1 MDSNMTSFET
11 GSLAI
16 TVAGTAEQLTAHRIP
31 QGFAMTIT
39 ARATN
44 TGYIYIGESKAKAEA
59 HHVMLTAGAGVDTFI
74 RFVHTCGDSGTGEIH
89 WHAIWEPVGEGCLL
103 AVA

>member
-11 GSLAI
+11 SSLAI
-16 TVAGTAEQLTAHRIP
+16 TTAGTAEQLTAHRIP

-59 HHVMLTAGAGVDTFI
+59 HHILLTAGASVTIQTDNVDDAWADCS
-74 RFVHTCGDSGTGEIH
+74 VNGETVEWIM
-89 WHAIWEPVGEGCLL
+89 E
-103 AVA
+103 VAYVDA

>member
-16 TVAGTAEQLTAHRIP
+16 AQLSIGSLIMKLDKEDKTLVVADASAGPAMIDQTDIKEE
-31 QGFAMTIT
+31 GF
-39 ARATN
+39 RLVQDY
-44 TGYIYIGESKAKAEA
+44 TG
-59 HHVMLTAGAGVDTFI
+59 GAGVDTFI

-89 WHAIWEPVGEGCLL
+89 WHAIWEPIGEGCLL